1 MAGSGV
7 PVIGSVDELMELLH
21 ARHGGPRTPD
31 RDLGLRTAALLRR
44 SHPYDKELQ
53 VAGLVHGLGGLP
65 GAEAAEAVRALLGD
79 RVARLLRGRTAAG
92 EDAEALRQAADGGA
106 GRGARGGLASGART
120 RRGGGLSTLTPGLVR
135 KDDGPAPVPPHAGT
149 GADPWGTA
157 TSWRARSP

>member
-21 ARHGGPRTPD
+21 VRHGGPRAPD

-92 EDAEALRQAADGGA
+92 EDAEALRQAAEA
-106 GRGARGGLASGART
+106 GRTAGLDA
-120 RRGGGLSTLTPGLVR
+120 GLVEDWR
-135 KDDGPAPVPPHAGT
+135 PVLELVAAG
-149 GADPWGTA
+149 ACQL
-157 TSWRARSP
+157 

>member
-92 EDAEALRQAADGGA
+92 EDAEALRQAADA
-106 GRGARGGLASGART
+106 GRTAGLDA
-120 RRGGGLSTLTPGLVR
+120 GLVEDWR
-135 KDDGPAPVPPHAGT
+135 PVLELVAAG
-149 GADPWGTA
+149 AYQL
-157 TSWRARSP
+157 